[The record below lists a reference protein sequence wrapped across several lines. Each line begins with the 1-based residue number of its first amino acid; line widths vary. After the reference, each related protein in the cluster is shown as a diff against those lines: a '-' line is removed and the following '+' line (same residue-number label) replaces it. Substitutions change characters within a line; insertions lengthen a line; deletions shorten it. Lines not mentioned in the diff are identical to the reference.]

1 MAGVPGPSHRSR
13 SEARETEILHGG
25 GRAYSDA
32 DETQVLRGAPEASAA
47 DTDRTAVLPSVGS
60 ADTRIPGDGSDARRP
75 DSTRADGW
83 SAFDR
88 PSARRTDA
96 FPAAG
101 ETRPAP
107 AVRDPWAD
115 QPEESE
121 RPARSARSEGPGATH
136 DPHEVTVQLDGVGLH
151 LDNMLRAAKDAP
163 RGSESSDGPVF
174 VDESGRRSRRFR
186 RIGMAVGLACAVYAV
201 VIVATLLSGN
211 SDAPWLP
218 VENPKEKR
226 RPGRHPAAARGVGTA
241 ALRHRQRL
249 ARYFADGEHGRD
261 RVPGRRRQR
270 VRRLGHRREPG
281 HLGRPEAVG
290 HEEHHQA
297 GHRFHPGPGSA
308 HAAHH
313 QRPRP
318 EPDGRRRP
326 HRGADRSRDHR
337 RTRNRDGRERPERSL
352 SSSGGARHQRLRA
365 RRPVPG
371 VHLLMASRTR
381 RHGPATGAPD
391 GSRRRRVPMRLLLP
405 SLVLV
410 ALMAMLMLR
419 GYVHSEILADHR
431 VQPATANDKVPSQIL
446 KGGPVID
453 TRSGRT
459 TTLRVPDN
467 SVVLTFDDGPD
478 PEWTPKVLDALK
490 RNNAHAVFFITG
502 TMASRYPDLVQ
513 RMVDEGHEIGLHT
526 FNHPDLSYQSK
537 KRIDWELSQ
546 NQLALAG
553 SVGIRS
559 SLFRPPY
566 SSKSVNMDNNSW
578 PVTEY
583 IGGRGYITVVNDT
596 DSEDWR
602 KPGVEE
608 IVRNSM
614 PKSGKGAI
622 VLMHDSGGDR
632 HQTVQA
638 LDKFIPQLQ
647 ARGYEFQNLT
657 EALDAPSAHT
667 QVTGLELWKGKA
679 WIFLVHASDN
689 ITAVLVVGLAIIGSL
704 VLARFGLMLLLS
716 AMHARRT
723 RRRDFVWGPN
733 APVTEPAS
741 VLVPAYNEAKCIENT
756 VQSLMR
762 SEHPIEVIV
771 IDDGS
776 SDGTARI
783 VEAMGLPNV
792 RVIRQLNGGKPSA
805 LNRGLANARYDL
817 IVMMDGDTVFEPAT
831 VRELVQ
837 PFADP
842 RVGAVAGNAKV
853 GNKDT
858 LIGAWQHI
866 EYVMGF
872 NLDRRM
878 YDVLQCMPTI
888 PGAVGAFRRS
898 ALERV
903 GGMSDDTLAEDT
915 DITMAIHRDGW
926 RVVYEEKARAWTEA
940 PESVQQLW
948 SQRYRWSYGTMQAIW
963 KHRKALVEKGPS
975 GRFGRVGLPLVSLF
989 MVLAPLLAP
998 LIDVFLIYGLIFGPT
1013 EKTILA
1019 WFGVLAV
1026 QAACAA
1032 YAFILDRERL
1042 TPLISLP
1049 LQQILYRQLMY
1060 VVLLQSWITALTGGR
1075 LRWQKLR
1082 RKGGVSAPP
1091 TVPTQRRQI
1100 MDERPVR

>member
-1 MAGVPGPSHRSR
+1 
-13 SEARETEILHGG
+13 
-25 GRAYSDA
+25 
-32 DETQVLRGAPEASAA
+32 
-47 DTDRTAVLPSVGS
+47 
-60 ADTRIPGDGSDARRP
+60 
-75 DSTRADGW
+75 
-83 SAFDR
+83 
-88 PSARRTDA
+88 
-96 FPAAG
+96 
-101 ETRPAP
+101 
-107 AVRDPWAD
+107 
-115 QPEESE
+115 
-121 RPARSARSEGPGATH
+121 
-136 DPHEVTVQLDGVGLH
+136 
-151 LDNMLRAAKDAP
+151 
-163 RGSESSDGPVF
+163 
-174 VDESGRRSRRFR
+174 
-186 RIGMAVGLACAVYAV
+186 
-201 VIVATLLSGN
+201 
-211 SDAPWLP
+211 
-218 VENPKEKR
+218 
-226 RPGRHPAAARGVGTA
+226 
-241 ALRHRQRL
+241 
-249 ARYFADGEHGRD
+249 
-261 RVPGRRRQR
+261 
-270 VRRLGHRREPG
+270 
-281 HLGRPEAVG
+281 
-290 HEEHHQA
+290 
-297 GHRFHPGPGSA
+297 
-308 HAAHH
+308 
-313 QRPRP
+313 
-318 EPDGRRRP
+318 
-326 HRGADRSRDHR
+326 
-337 RTRNRDGRERPERSL
+337 
-352 SSSGGARHQRLRA
+352 
-365 RRPVPG
+365 
-371 VHLLMASRTR
+371 MASRTR
-381 RHGPATGAPD
+381 RHRPAPPAPD

-431 VQPATANDKVPSQIL
+431 VRPAVAKDKVPTEIL

-459 TTLRVPDN
+459 TTLRVPDS

-566 SSKSVNMDNNSW
+566 SSKSVHMDNNSW

-583 IGGRGYITVVNDT
+583 IGSRGYITIVNDA

-602 KPGVEE
+602 KPGVEQ
-608 IVRNSM
+608 IIRNSM

-647 ARGYEFQNLT
+647 RQGYEFQSLT
-657 EALDAPSAHT
+657 EALGAPSAHT

-679 WIFLVHASDN
+679 WIFLVDASDN
-689 ITAVLVVGLAIIGSL
+689 ITAILVVGLAAIGFL
-704 VLARFGLMLLLS
+704 VIGRFGLMLLLS
-716 AMHARRT
+716 AIHARRT
-723 RRRDFVWGPN
+723 RSRDFVWGPN

-756 VQSLMR
+756 VRSLMR
-762 SEHPIEVIV
+762 SEHPIEIIV

-783 VEAMGLPNV
+783 VEGLGLPNV
-792 RVIRQLNGGKPSA
+792 RVIRQLNAGKPAA

-817 IVMMDGDTVFEPAT
+817 VVMMDGDTVFEPAT

-898 ALERV
+898 ALDRV

-926 RVVYEEKARAWTEA
+926 RVVYAEKARAWTEA

-963 KHRKALVEKGPS
+963 KHRRALVEGGPS

-1019 WFGVLAV
+1019 WFGVLAI

-1032 YAFILDRERL
+1032 YAFILDREPL